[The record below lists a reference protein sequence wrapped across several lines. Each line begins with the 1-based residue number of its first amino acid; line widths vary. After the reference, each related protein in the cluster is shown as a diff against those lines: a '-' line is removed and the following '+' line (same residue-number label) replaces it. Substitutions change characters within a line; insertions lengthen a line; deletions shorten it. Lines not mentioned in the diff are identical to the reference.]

1 MKQLIP
7 LLIFFLFPLAAGAQ
21 DSETQ
26 QYDSILSVMRDRSIP
41 LMERYYMT
49 GNIANLSREHQ
60 VEVLK
65 QLVPEAKLWEDKAV
79 ITRLYS
85 IISLSET
92 QLSNMEVAR
101 NYLDSA
107 FVYEGQ
113 FVNNNISGMMY
124 YAAGVYHVTLTDFVE
139 AQKNYYKAAE
149 YFNRNEQKPSILT
162 DVFYNLSIIYIL
174 WQDEKGLAELMKDME
189 QTPVDFPFQQILKLS
204 VQAQYYY
211 VRYTNTE
218 DKAYLDSAT
227 VYNNL
232 AFDVYNTTANPYDVG
247 HQISDN
253 YLSQALIYCFQG
265 KIPEARKCFDTGRKL
280 MNPKQF
286 DSDARIL
293 YISGMISYYLK
304 DYAQAEKSLKAG
316 LAQLETLCDEKQ
328 INYDESIVS
337 SYLILAKVYED
348 QKLYD
353 KALEAERRSMEHS
366 RRLYAHKARTE
377 ISTLRVK
384 YNLDQAERS
393 VKQLTVLNEQRARI
407 NQLAIGMVVLALVV
421 IFLLIV
427 RYRSRQRLNAHL
439 LQIAGLKQQEAD
451 LTIKLQEA
459 KLEEKEK
466 EFQMMVGEAQQRRVQ
481 YYLEGLEV
489 ERNRLARELHDNVSN
504 ELVAIRMKIEGGESS
519 PEEVMETLKTLHTEV
534 RAISHDLMPPVF
546 KYATLPEILED
557 YVSQRNKPGKTQIN
571 LSVQPVEAWE
581 KIPQNIGLEIYRIIQ
596 EVTGNA
602 LKHAEASQIDITLLQ
617 EEEGMCITVSDNGK
631 GFDTKQHTTGIGM
644 NIIRE
649 RVQNLGGKLTINT
662 APGKGT
668 EVKIY
673 GFMNYDL

>member
-7 LLIFFLFPLAAGAQ
+7 LLIFFLYSFTAAAQ
-21 DSETQ
+21 SSEIQ
-26 QYDSILSVMRDRSIP
+26 LYDSIMSIMRDKSIP

-49 GNIANLSREHQ
+49 GSIANLSREHQ
-60 VEVLK
+60 IEVMK
-65 QLVPEAKLWEDKAV
+65 QLVPEAKQWEDKAV

-85 IISLSET
+85 IISLSAT
-92 QLSNMEVAR
+92 QLSNMEVAK

-107 FVYEGQ
+107 FVYDGT
-113 FVNNNISGMMY
+113 FDNNNISGMMY
-124 YAAGVYHVTLTDFVE
+124 YTAGVYHVTLTDFVE

-149 YFNRNEQKPSILT
+149 YFNKNEQKPSILT

-189 QTPVDFPFQQILKLS
+189 QIPIDFPFQQILKLS

-227 VYNNL
+227 IYNNF

-265 KIPEARKCFDTGRKL
+265 KIPEARKCFEIGRKL
-280 MNPKQF
+280 MNQKQF

-293 YISGMISYYLK
+293 YISGMISYYLG
-304 DYAQAEKSLKAG
+304 DYAQAEKSLRTG
-316 LAQLETLCDEKQ
+316 LAHLETLSEEKQ

-348 QKLYD
+348 QKQYD
-353 KALEAERRSMEHS
+353 KALEAERHSMEHS
-366 RRLYAHKARTE
+366 KRLYAHKARKE

-407 NQLAIGMVVLALVV
+407 NLLAIGVVVLALIV
-421 IFLLIV
+421 ISLLIV

-451 LTIKLQEA
+451 LTIKLQQA
-459 KLEEKEK
+459 KLEEREK

-489 ERNRLARELHDNVSN
+489 ERSRLARELHDNVSN
-504 ELVAIRMKIEGGESS
+504 ELVAIRMKIESGESN
-519 PEEVMETLKTLHTEV
+519 PEEVMDTLKTLHTEV

-557 YVSQRNKPGKTQIN
+557 YVSQRNKPGKTQLT
-571 LSVQPVEAWE
+571 LSVHPVEAWE
-581 KIPQNIGLEIYRIIQ
+581 KLPQNIGLEIYRIIQ

-602 LKHAEASQIDITLLQ
+602 LKHAESTRIDIVLLK
-617 EEEGMCITVSDNGK
+617 EGEKMQITVTDNGK
-631 GFDTKQHTTGIGM
+631 GFDMEKRHTGIGM

-649 RVQNLGGKLTINT
+649 RVQNLGAQLSINT

-673 GFMNYDL
+673 DL

>member
-1 MKQLIP
+1 MQKFI
-7 LLIFFLFPLAAGAQ
+7 FLFLFLLSSFAVAAQ
-21 DSETQ
+21 NDETQ
-26 QYDSILSVMRDRSIP
+26 QYDSILSVMKNKSIP

-49 GNIANLSREHQ
+49 GNIENLSREHQ
-60 VEVLK
+60 IGVLK
-65 QLVPEAKLWEDKAV
+65 QLVPEAKEWEDKAV

-92 QLSNMEVAR
+92 QLSHMEAAK

-107 FVYEGQ
+107 FVYEGT
-113 FVNNNISGMMY
+113 FSNNNIAGMMY

-149 YFNRNEQKPSILT
+149 YFNRNEHKPGILT
-162 DVFYNLSIIYIL
+162 DVFYNLSVIYVL
-174 WQDEKGLAELMKDME
+174 WQDEKGLAELMKDLE
-189 QTPVDFPFQQILKLS
+189 QTPVDFPVQQILKLS

-211 VRYTNTE
+211 VHYANTK
-218 DKAYLDSAT
+218 DVAYLDSAAM
-227 VYNNL
+227 YNNL
-232 AFDVYNTTANPYDVG
+232 AFDVYNTTDNPYDVG

-265 KIPEARKCFDTGRKL
+265 KIQEARNCFETGRKL

-293 YISGMISYYLK
+293 YISGMISYYLG
-304 DYAQAEKSLKAG
+304 DYSQAENSLRTA
-316 LAQLETLCDEKQ
+316 LEQLESLSEEKQ

-337 SYLILAKVYED
+337 SYLILAKVYEE

-353 KALEAERRSMEHS
+353 KALEAERQSMLFS
-366 RRLYAHKARTE
+366 RRLYEQNTRRE
-377 ISTLRVK
+377 INTLRVK
-384 YNLDQAERS
+384 YNLDKAERN
-393 VKQLTVLNEQRARI
+393 VKQLTVLSEQRARI
-407 NQLAIGMVVLALVV
+407 NQLVIGMMVLALVV
-421 IFLLIV
+421 IFLLAV

-439 LQIAGLKQQEAD
+439 LQIADLKQQEAD
-451 LTIKLQEA
+451 LTIELQKA
-459 KLEEKEK
+459 KLEEKEN
-466 EFQMMVGEAQQRRVQ
+466 EFQVMVNEARQRRVQ
-481 YYLEGLEV
+481 SYLEGLEV

-504 ELVAIRMKIEGGESS
+504 ELVAIRMEIEGGKSTPQEI
-519 PEEVMETLKTLHTEV
+519 MNTLKTLHTEV

-557 YVSQRNKPGKTQIN
+557 YVSQRDKPGKTEIT
-571 LSVQPVEAWE
+571 LSIQPEEGWE
-581 KIPQNIGLEIYRIIQ
+581 NIPQNTGLEIYRIIQ

-602 LKHAEASQIDITLLQ
+602 LKHAEASRIDISLLWN
-617 EEEGMCITVSDNGK
+617 ENRIEIMVADNGK
-631 GFDTKQHTTGIGM
+631 GFDKERKGTGIGM

-649 RVQNLGGKLTINT
+649 RVRNLKGQLRIDT

-668 EVKIY
+668 KIQVELST
-673 GFMNYDL
+673 GDL

>member
-7 LLIFFLFPLAAGAQ
+7 LLIFFLYSFAAGAQ
-21 DSETQ
+21 SSETQ
-26 QYDSILSVMRDRSIP
+26 QYDSIMSIMRDKSIP

-60 VEVLK
+60 IEVMQ
-65 QLVPEAKLWEDKAV
+65 QLVPEAKQWEDKAV

-85 IISLSET
+85 IISLSST
-92 QLSNMEVAR
+92 QLSNMEVAK

-107 FVYEGQ
+107 FVYDGT
-113 FVNNNISGMMY
+113 FTNNNISGMMY

-149 YFNRNEQKPSILT
+149 YFNKNEQKPSILT

-189 QTPVDFPFQQILKLS
+189 QIPIDFPFQQILKLS

-227 VYNNL
+227 IYNNF

-265 KIPEARKCFDTGRKL
+265 KIPEARKCFEIGRKL
-280 MNPKQF
+280 MNQKQF

-293 YISGMISYYLK
+293 YISGMISYYLG
-304 DYAQAEKSLKAG
+304 DYTQAEKSLKAG
-316 LAQLETLCDEKQ
+316 LAQLENLSDEKQ

-353 KALEAERRSMEHS
+353 KALDAERRSMEHS
-366 RRLYAHKARTE
+366 KRLYAQKARKE

-407 NQLAIGMVVLALVV
+407 NLLAIGMVILALIV
-421 IFLLIV
+421 ISLLIV
-427 RYRSRQRLNAHL
+427 RYCSRQRLNAHL

-451 LTIKLQEA
+451 LTIKLQQA

-489 ERNRLARELHDNVSN
+489 ERSRLARELHDNVSN
-504 ELVAIRMKIEGGESS
+504 ELVAIRMKIEGGESN
-519 PEEVMETLKTLHTEV
+519 PEEVMDTLKTLHTEV

-557 YVSQRNKPGKTQIN
+557 YVSQRNKPGKTQIT
-571 LSVQPVEAWE
+571 LSVHPVEAWE
-581 KIPQNIGLEIYRIIQ
+581 NIPQNIGLEIYRIIQ

-602 LKHAEASQIDITLLQ
+602 LKHAESTRIDIVLLK
-617 EEEGMCITVSDNGK
+617 EGDKMQITVTDNGK
-631 GFDTKQHTTGIGM
+631 GFDKEQRPTGIGM
-644 NIIRE
+644 TIIRE
-649 RVQNLGGKLTINT
+649 RVQNLGAQLSINT

-673 GFMNYDL
+673 EL

>member
-1 MKQLIP
+1 MKNLTIP
-7 LLIFFLFPLAAGAQ
+7 LLIFLLFSFTAGAQ
-21 DSETQ
+21 TSEMQ
-26 QYDSILSVMRDRSIP
+26 QYDSIMSIMKDSSLP

-49 GNIANLSREHQ
+49 GDIENLSREHQ
-60 VEVLK
+60 IEVLK
-65 QLVPEAKLWEDKAV
+65 QLVPEAKMWEDKAV

-92 QLSNMEVAR
+92 QLSHMEAAK

-107 FVYEGQ
+107 FVYEGT
-113 FVNNNISGMMY
+113 FTNNNISGMMY

-149 YFNRNEQKPSILT
+149 YFNKNEQKPGILT

-189 QTPVDFPFQQILKLS
+189 QTPVDFPVQQILKLS

-211 VRYTNTE
+211 VRYTRTE
-218 DKAYLDSAT
+218 NAAYLDSAT
-227 VYNNL
+227 VYNNM
-232 AFDVYNTTANPYDVG
+232 AFDVYNKTDNPYDVG

-265 KIPEARKCFDTGRKL
+265 KIPEAKKCFEIGRKL

-293 YISGMISYYLK
+293 YISGLISYYLG
-304 DYAQAEKSLKAG
+304 DYQQAEDKLQTGLKLLESLS
-316 LAQLETLCDEKQ
+316 EEKQ
-328 INYDESIVS
+328 INYDESIIS
-337 SYLILAKVYED
+337 SYLILAKVYEEK
-348 QKLYD
+348 KLYD
-353 KALEAERRSMEHS
+353 KALEAERQSVLFS
-366 RRLYAHKARTE
+366 KRLYEQNTRKE
-377 ISTLRVK
+377 INTLRVK

-393 VKQLTVLNEQRARI
+393 VKQLTALNEQRARI
-407 NQLAIGMVVLALVV
+407 NLLAIGMVVLALVV
-421 IFLLIV
+421 IFLLVI
-427 RYRSRQRLNAHL
+427 RHRSRQKLNAHL

-451 LTIKLQEA
+451 LTIKLQNA
-459 KLEEKEK
+459 KLEEKEI
-466 EFQMMVGEAQQRRVQ
+466 EFQAMVSEAQQRRVQ

-504 ELVAIRMKIEGGESS
+504 ELVAIRMKIEGGKST
-519 PEEVMETLKTLHTEV
+519 PEEVMDTLKALHTEV
-534 RAISHDLMPPVF
+534 RSISHELMPPVF

-557 YVSQRNKPGKTQIN
+557 YVSQRNQPEKTQVT
-571 LSVQPVEAWE
+571 LSILPEEGWE
-581 KIPQNIGLEIYRIIQ
+581 DIPQNIGLEIYRIIQ

-602 LKHAEASQIDITLLQ
+602 LKHAEANRIDITLLQ
-617 EEEGMCITVSDNGK
+617 KEGKIKITVSDNGK
-631 GFDTKQHTTGIGM
+631 GFDKERRSTGIGM
-644 NIIRE
+644 NIIQE
-649 RVQNLGGKLTINT
+649 RVRNLKGQLMINT

-668 EVKIY
+668 EVIVE
-673 GFMNYDL
+673 LLTP

>member
-1 MKQLIP
+1 MMKQLILLLMSFLIP
-7 LLIFFLFPLAAGAQ
+7 LIAGAQ
-21 DSETQ
+21 SSETQ
-26 QYDSILSVMRDRSIP
+26 QYDSIMAVMRDKSIP

-49 GNIANLSREHQ
+49 GAIANLSRQHQ

-65 QLVPEAKLWEDKAV
+65 QLVPEAKQWEDKAV

-92 QLSNMEVAR
+92 QLSNMEVAK

-107 FVYEGQ
+107 LVYEGQ
-113 FVNNNISGMMY
+113 FVNNNIAGMMY

-149 YFNRNEQKPSILT
+149 YFNMNEQKPSILT

-189 QTPVDFPFQQILKLS
+189 RTPVDFPFQHILKLS

-232 AFDVYNTTANPYDVG
+232 AFNVYNTTANPYDVG

-265 KIPEARKCFDTGRKL
+265 KITEARKCFELGRKL

-316 LAQLETLCDEKQ
+316 LAQLETLCEEKQ

-353 KALEAERRSMEHS
+353 KALEAERRSMEYS

-407 NQLAIGMVVLALVV
+407 NLLAIGMVILALIV

-451 LTIKLQEA
+451 LTIKLQKA

-466 EFQMMVGEAQQRRVQ
+466 EFQVMVGEAQQRRVQ

-489 ERNRLARELHDNVSN
+489 ERSRLARELHDNVSN
-504 ELVAIRMKIEGGESS
+504 ELVAIRMRIEGGESK

-557 YVSQRNKPGKTQIN
+557 YVSQRTKTGKTQIT

-581 KIPQNIGLEIYRIIQ
+581 KIPQSIGLEIYRIIQ

-602 LKHAEASQIDITLLQ
+602 LKHAEASQIGIALWQ
-617 EEEGMCITVSDNGK
+617 EGDRMKITVSDNGK
-631 GFDTKQHTTGIGM
+631 GFDDKQHTTGIGM

-649 RVQNLGGKLTINT
+649 RVQSLGGLLTINT
-662 APGKGT
+662 TPGKGT
-668 EVKIY
+668 EIVVELTRI
-673 GFMNYDL
+673 